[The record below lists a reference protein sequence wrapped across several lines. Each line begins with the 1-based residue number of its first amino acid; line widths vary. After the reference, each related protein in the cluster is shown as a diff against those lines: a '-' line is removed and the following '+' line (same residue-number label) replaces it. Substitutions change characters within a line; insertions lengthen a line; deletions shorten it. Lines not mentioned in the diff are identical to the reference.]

1 MSLMST
7 LGKVAVGILVAKGV
21 GKIMGGGSSSGSG
34 GGLLGSILGG
44 QSGSSGGL
52 GGLADMLGGAGQG
65 GQSGGGLGGLLNSLG
80 GNSPDNPFGNLLND
94 AIQGK
99 EPEVTEDQESQAGI
113 LLRAMVNA
121 AKADGKID
129 ADEQKKIIEHLGEVA
144 DEDAKMVREILQ
156 APLDVE
162 GLVKDVPEGM
172 EQQVYL
178 MSLLAINLDSR
189 EEATY
194 LDQLAKGLN
203 ISAEVS
209 NMIHEKVGAP
219 ELYS

>member
-1 MSLMST
+1 MSLMGT

-21 GKIMGGGSSSGSG
+21 GKIMGGGSSGN

-44 QSGSSGGL
+44 QSGGSGNLGGLADILAGNTRQGGQNSGGL
-52 GGLADMLGGAGQG
+52 GGVLE
-65 GQSGGGLGGLLNSLG
+65 SLG
-80 GNSPDNPFGNLLND
+80 SNAPDNPFGNLLND

-99 EPEVTEDQESQAGI
+99 EPEVSKEQEDQAEV

-129 ADEQKKIIEHLGEVA
+129 ADEQKKIVEHLGEVS
-144 DEDAKMVREILQ
+144 DKDAAMVREILQ
-156 APLDVE
+156 APLDVQALIE
-162 GLVKDVPEGM
+162 SVPPGM

-178 MSLLAINLDSR
+178 ISLLAINLDSR
-189 EEATY
+189 KEAAY

-203 ISAEVS
+203 ISASVS
-209 NMIHEKVGAP
+209 NQIHKKVGAP
-219 ELYS
+219 QLYS